1 MEGVGNT
8 QGVSQ
13 GIMNGTSDPV
23 VKRAAI
29 IWLLALGA
37 LMAFHVGGSR
47 L

>member
-13 GIMNGTSDPV
+13 GIMDGTSDPV
-23 VKRAAI
+23 FKRAMI
-29 IWLLALGA
+29 IWFIALGA